1 MNKLTVASVA
11 GLLVTSSFAALAA
24 GSPPAPV
31 TVDGGKINFTGS
43 LVTAPCS
50 VDNGPTNDGQTVK
63 LGQISTNHFAATGDT
78 STPVPFTIKL
88 VGCDLSP
95 DTSDNDAYTSAAITF
110 KGNTVDTKTTDLAIQ
125 GTAGATGEDLAK
137 NVGIQIL
144 QNSKAVPVDG
154 SAATGNK
161 ETLHVGNNE
170 IPFTAQYIAEADTVS
185 PGAANAAVDFSV
197 TYN

>member
-11 GLLVTSSFAALAA
+11 GLLVTSSFAALA
-24 GSPPAPV
+24 GTPSAPV

-63 LGQISTNHFAATGDT
+63 LGQVSTNHFAATGDT
-78 STPVPFTIKL
+78 STPVPFSIKL

-95 DTSDNDAYTSAAITF
+95 DKTGNDAYTSAAITF
-110 KGNTVDTKTTDLAIQ
+110 KGNTVAAKTTDLAVQ
-125 GTAGATGEDLAK
+125 GTEGASGEELAK

-144 QNSKAVPVDG
+144 QNDTAVPVDG
-154 SAATGNK
+154 SAGTTK
-161 ETLHVGNNE
+161 ETIHVGNNE